1 MKGDE
6 RREEVTRNRWRERRE
21 GRGCGEERR
30 KRSVRAPKQGGRD
43 TSESVRGEE
52 DSVLFLLQPP
62 PASLSSLTR
71 AVPASRLAPD
81 AASNQIP
88 RLTRRKLKASIT
100 SDISLAHDQ
109 AGLA

>member
-30 KRSVRAPKQGGRD
+30 KRSVTAPKQGGRD

-52 DSVLFLLQPP
+52 D
-62 PASLSSLTR
+62 
-71 AVPASRLAPD
+71 
-81 AASNQIP
+81 
-88 RLTRRKLKASIT
+88 
-100 SDISLAHDQ
+100 
-109 AGLA
+109 G